1 MDSYESAKEE
11 IKRTIDI
18 VELIGQFV
26 QLKRAGQSF
35 VGLCP
40 FHSEKDPSFTVSQ
53 EKQMFHCFGCKK
65 GGDVFAF
72 WMSYHQ
78 VPFPQALE
86 DLADRY
92 HIPLPKREFDPTEK
106 REAALRQS
114 LVSVNKIAAAFYH
127 DFLMKSERGRP
138 GKEYLKKR
146 AISQELILDFKLGY
160 APDQWDALTVFLDTK
175 KTDLDKAVLCGL
187 IIKKKNGGYYDRFR
201 GRIMF
206 PIFNLRQEAV
216 GFGGRVLDHSLPK
229 YLNTP
234 ETPLFQK
241 GGLLYGL
248 NLSHSAI
255 RQSGRAV
262 IVEGYT
268 DLLALRK
275 HGFREVVA
283 TLGTALTRN
292 HIRLLKGYA
301 QEAVVVFDSDLAGK
315 TAALKSLSL
324 FLEEGLSAKVLVLP
338 EKEDPDT
345 FVNKNGLP
353 AFLKLLDRSLPMF
366 DFYLDMKLSEAGD
379 AVERKVRALREI
391 IPILSELKDGAQLS
405 LYVKRVSEHV
415 GIAEPTVLSE
425 LKKWQA
431 RRSWKEEEADLQA
444 RLSSSKAEKL
454 AGIDDQYILN
464 LLIHY
469 PHTIERLM
477 KHDCRILLTDSSA
490 VEIFDAAV
498 ECYRLHGQIKHPEIM
513 ERLKRDQAH
522 GLFREAILKPPI
534 FPEETVEQVLSE
546 FEYKVHQL
554 KLAEPSAKAREESNL
569 EELNKILKLKR
580 MSESKLYDI

>member
-1 MDSYESAKEE
+1 MDSYESTKEE
-11 IKRTIDI
+11 IKRSIDI
-18 VELIGQFV
+18 AELIGQFV

-40 FHSEKDPSFTVSQ
+40 FHSEKDPSFTVSP

-78 VPFPQALE
+78 VPFPQALQ

-92 HIPLPKREFDPTEK
+92 HIPLPKRELTPTEK
-106 REAALRQS
+106 NEAALRQS
-114 LVSVNKIAAAFYH
+114 LISVNKIAAAFYH
-127 DFLMKSERGRP
+127 DLLMKSERGMS
-138 GKEYLKKR
+138 GKEYLGKR
-146 AISQELILDFKLGY
+146 AMSQELITEFKLGY
-160 APDQWDALTVFLDTK
+160 APDQWDALTAFLDAK
-175 KTDLDKAVLCGL
+175 KIDLDKAVQCGL
-187 IIKKKNGGYYDRFR
+187 IIQKKNGGYYDRFR

-206 PIFNLRQEAV
+206 PIFNLRQEVV
-216 GFGGRVLDHSLPK
+216 GFGGRVLDDSLPK

-248 NLSHSAI
+248 HLSHTPI

-268 DLLALRK
+268 DLLALRR
-275 HGFREVVA
+275 HGFREAVA

-292 HIRLLKGYA
+292 HIRRLKGYA
-301 QEAVVVFDSDLAGK
+301 QEAVVVFDSDVAGK

-324 FLEEGLSAKVLVLP
+324 FLDEGLSARVLVLP
-338 EKEDPDT
+338 EKEDPDS
-345 FVNKNGLP
+345 FVNKYGLP
-353 AFLKLLDRSLPMF
+353 AFLNLLDRSLPMF
-366 DFYLDMKLSEAGD
+366 DFYLDLKLSEAGD
-379 AVERKVRALREI
+379 AVERKVGALKEI
-391 IPILSELKDGAQLS
+391 IPILSELKDSAQRS
-405 LYVKRVSEHV
+405 LYVRRLSENA
-415 GIAEPTVLSE
+415 GIAESTVLSE
-425 LKKWQA
+425 LKKWQG
-431 RRSWKEEEADLQA
+431 RRSWKGEEGDLQA
-444 RLSSSKAEKL
+444 RLSSSKAEEL
-454 AGIDDQYILN
+454 AGIDNQYMLN

-469 PHTIERLM
+469 PHTVDRLM
-477 KHDCRILLTDSSA
+477 KLDCRILLSDSST

-498 ECYRLHGQIKHPEIM
+498 ASYRQHGQINPSEVM
-513 ERLKRDQAH
+513 ERLKREPTQ
-522 GLFREAILKPPI
+522 GLFREAMLKPPI
-534 FPEETVEQVLSE
+534 FPEDKVEQVLSG

-554 KLAEPSAKAREESNL
+554 KLVEPSAKAREKSNL

-580 MSESKLYDI
+580 LSQSKAI